1 MSPEKTKTKKANPA
15 KKTGRK
21 KPTKRPRAKARE
33 VLVTGYP
40 GFIGKRLVR
49 KLLQTE
55 PESTFYLLVQEKFV
69 EDAKRYVRSFRS
81 KNLERVHILTG
92 DIADMHLG
100 LSAAEL
106 KQLTRGVTDIYHL
119 AAISYLG
126 APERMMKRV
135 NVGGTQNLLEIALDT
150 RKLKRFNHVS
160 TSYVSGNR
168 EGVITEDELE
178 CEQGFRNPYE
188 ETKFL
193 GDQRGRAAMDQLP
206 ITITRPSIVIGDS
219 KTGEIGRFDGP
230 YYLAILLASSPA
242 AMSLVFPGDGGAPLN
257 MVPVDYAVDAIVY
270 LSKQAEAEGMTFQLV
285 DPNALSVKRV
295 YQLIGERAGI
305 PTGRI
310 RFGSGLTRT
319 LLGGLSAALQRIPGL
334 EQASRAPRQA
344 IDLVNTMAIYNDTNT
359 QCLLKNSGIEC
370 PPFEDYVDNLF
381 TYVRDKLIQKR
392 KREMDEDPLA

>member
-1 MSPEKTKTKKANPA
+1 MSPKKTKTKKTKPE
-15 KKTGRK
+15 KKASGK
-21 KPTKRPRAKARE
+21 KPTKRSRKKARE

-55 PESTFYLLVQEKFV
+55 PESNFYLLVQEKFV

-81 KNLERVHILTG
+81 KNLEKVNILTG

-100 LSAAEL
+100 LSASEL
-106 KQLTRGVTDIYHL
+106 KRLTRGVTDIYHL

-135 NVGGTQNLLEIALDT
+135 NVDGTQNLLEVALDT

-160 TSYVSGNR
+160 TSYVSGDR

-188 ETKFL
+188 KTKFL
-193 GDQRGRAAMDQLP
+193 GEQRVRAAMDKLP

-257 MVPVDYAVDAIVY
+257 MVPVDYAVDAIVH
-270 LSKQAEAEGMTFQLV
+270 LSEHKEAEGLTFQLV

-310 RFGSGLTRT
+310 RFGSGLTRA
-319 LLGGLSAALQRIPGL
+319 LLGGLSSALQLVPGL

-359 QCLLKNSGIEC
+359 QRLLKHSGIEC

-381 TYVRDKLIQKR
+381 AYVRNKLTQKR